1 MLMRYNKQSWPAINP
16 SSEAFFLH
24 LAHALMAVSSAS
36 AMASPGSLFIPWWL
50 HLQRL
55 LTIRRSLSWQATIV
69 EVVWL
74 TFSLTCLQHNFLAM
88 QLQMLLG
95 LETHIAQGLGLLPYN
110 KHSEIEICAEAVSAL
125 LLGVQQ
131 MQLMV
136 KSFLLCTPDRLHKLC
151 DARRSAL
158 FASLFHGVAFCKS
171 QEMIWQFMNAFL
183 PPAVRAVPGPSELRV
198 NADVSA
204 YHHDH

>member
-1 MLMRYNKQSWPAINP
+1 
-16 SSEAFFLH
+16 
-24 LAHALMAVSSAS
+24 
-36 AMASPGSLFIPWWL
+36 
-50 HLQRL
+50 
-55 LTIRRSLSWQATIV
+55 
-69 EVVWL
+69 
-74 TFSLTCLQHNFLAM
+74 M

-136 KSFLLCTPDRLHKLC
+136 KSSLLCTPDRLHKLC

-158 FASLFHGVAFCKS
+158 FASLFQKS
-171 QEMIWQFMNAFL
+171 GILQESGNDLTIYECIFTSRCAGSPRPLRAARQCRRVSL
-183 PPAVRAVPGPSELRV
+183 PS
-198 NADVSA
+198 
-204 YHHDH
+204 

>member
-1 MLMRYNKQSWPAINP
+1 
-16 SSEAFFLH
+16 
-24 LAHALMAVSSAS
+24 
-36 AMASPGSLFIPWWL
+36 
-50 HLQRL
+50 
-55 LTIRRSLSWQATIV
+55 
-69 EVVWL
+69 
-74 TFSLTCLQHNFLAM
+74 M

-136 KSFLLCTPDRLHKLC
+136 KSSLLCTPDRLHKLC

-171 QEMIWQFMNAFL
+171 QEMI
-183 PPAVRAVPGPSELRV
+183 
-198 NADVSA
+198 
-204 YHHDH
+204 